1 MYDPVIGLEIHAQ
14 LLTRSKMFCA
24 CPVVDLTEAP
34 PNSAVCE
41 ICSGMPGTLPVV
53 NEKAV
58 EYALRVA
65 LALECEIDPASI
77 FARKNYFYPDLPKG
91 FQISQYEEPL
101 ARNGRLT
108 FRLKGEYRTIRIRRV
123 HLEEDTGKTIHVP
136 ADEGRGTA
144 GTAPD
149 SMTDHSEE
157 TAVPL
162 QTPDSPIRP
171 SAHSPIRPSAH
182 SLIDLNRSG
191 VPLLE
196 IVTEPDLHSPEEVG
210 ACARALRR
218 LLQYLDV
225 NTGDMEKGVLRIEPN
240 VSVRPAGATELGTRT
255 EVKNL
260 NSFRAL
266 ERAVA
271 FEIERQRI
279 ILESGGKIVQET
291 VGWDEAAQA
300 AVPQRGKEEAHD
312 YRYFPEPDLPP
323 LILAP
328 EFIEQARAGLP
339 ERPHD
344 RFLRYML
351 EFGLGDYD
359 ADVLTAD
366 RAVADYYE
374 AVVAHAPDAKT
385 AANWITGDLFAL
397 MNQAG
402 DSIETIRIR
411 PLDLAG
417 LLGLLAEGTVNAASA
432 QKVLAEM
439 YRTGK
444 SPGEI
449 VNALDL
455 AQVSDQETIAG
466 WVREALAENEEA
478 VAEYAAGKTAIA
490 NFLFGQVMRR
500 SGGRADPG
508 QVRTLLEQQLQD
520 IIN

>member
-1 MYDPVIGLEIHAQ
+1 
-14 LLTRSKMFCA
+14 MFCA

-41 ICSGMPGTLPVV
+41 VCSGMPGTLPVV
-53 NEKAV
+53 NERAV

-65 LALECEIDPASI
+65 LALDCEINPTSI

-101 ARNGRLT
+101 ARNGKLT
-108 FRLKGEYRTIRIRRV
+108 FRFNGEDRTIRIRRV

-136 ADEGRGTA
+136 TDEGTGAADA
-144 GTAPD
+144 GTADDPTTKD
-149 SMTDHSEE
+149 SDGTV
-157 TAVPL
+157 VPL
-162 QTPDSPIRP
+162 RAGSPVRRFADSPASTANAIP
-171 SAHSPIRPSAH
+171 APSAH

-210 ACARALRR
+210 DCARALLL
-218 LLQYLDV
+218 LLQYLEV
-225 NTGDMEKGVLRIEPN
+225 NTGDMQKGVLRIEPN
-240 VSVRPAGATELGTRT
+240 VSVRPVGTAELGTRT

-271 FEIERQRI
+271 FEIERQSAV
-279 ILESGGKIVQET
+279 LDAGGVVVQET

-323 LILAP
+323 LVLAP
-328 EFIEQARAGLP
+328 ELIARVRGGLP
-339 ERPHD
+339 ERPYD
-344 RFLRYML
+344 RFLRYMS
-351 EFGLGDYD
+351 EYSLGEYD

-366 RAVADYYE
+366 RAVAEYFE
-374 AVVAHAPDAKT
+374 AVAVALGHRGGQAAPDPKL
-385 AANWITGDLFAL
+385 AANWITGELFSL

-402 DSIETIRIR
+402 DTIASIRVR
-411 PLDLAG
+411 PEGLAG
-417 LLGLLAEGTVNAASA
+417 LLGLLADGTVNASAA

-439 YRTGK
+439 YQTGGD
-444 SPGEI
+444 PGEI
-449 VNALDL
+449 VERLGL
-455 AQVSDQETIAG
+455 AQVSDQDEIAG
-466 WVREALAENEEA
+466 WVRDVLAANPDS
-478 VAEYAAGKTAIA
+478 VAEYAAGKTAIV
-490 NFLFGQVMRR
+490 NYLFGLVMRK

-508 QVRTLLEQQLQD
+508 VVREQLREQLS
-520 IIN
+520 N